1 MKEKLKTGDYPSVIP
16 GPVTAAS
23 TSSWNLLDMQILH
36 FHLEYT
42 ESETLE
48 SGGIFPGSPPQR
60 LALMFQRPEFCHPIT
75 ASASYWQAEWEQ
87 HDWLKPKKIHPL
99 PYGHTSGEAY
109 LNKNEILAG
118 GGKQSK
124 KVD

>member
-1 MKEKLKTGDYPSVIP
+1 MS
-16 GPVTAAS
+16 
-23 TSSWNLLDMQILH
+23 H
-36 FHLEYT
+36 FFLC
-42 ESETLE
+42 LFQ

-124 KVD
+124 KVVCRNRYGIDDPECLL